1 MRRIPLIAIAALLC
15 CGNTT
20 CGRRPD
26 APIPEVVYVP
36 VKEIV
41 DVPAELTVDCQK
53 VLKRDNSL
61 AEAVRLANVRD
72 LATDECTSRMR
83 QIRALRQGA
92 KSP

>member
-1 MRRIPLIAIAALLC
+1 MRRIPLIAIAAVLC

-26 APIPEVVYVP
+26 PPIPEVVYVQ

-41 DVPAELTVDCQK
+41 DVPAELTVDCTE
-53 VLKRDNSL
+53 VAKRDNSL
-61 AEAVRLANVRD
+61 SEAVRLANSRQAA
-72 LATDECTSRMR
+72 LQECTSRMR
-83 QIRALRQGA
+83 QIRGLRQGA